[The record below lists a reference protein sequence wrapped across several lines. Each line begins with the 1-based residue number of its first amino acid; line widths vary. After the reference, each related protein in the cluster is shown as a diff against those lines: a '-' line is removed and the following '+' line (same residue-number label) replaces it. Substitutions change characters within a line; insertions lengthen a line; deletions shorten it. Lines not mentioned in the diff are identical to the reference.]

1 VELFAKLELVEHIK
15 QNPTFVQLIFVV
27 PEGMGESYKRQELIC
42 QDLHMIDWMTADV
55 RRIPGIGPARQQKLN
70 EKGIYTCSQLH
81 GCEKDPELSLEF
93 QLESV
98 ACIKVGFQK
107 AFPVAEFDKKA

>member
-1 VELFAKLELVEHIK
+1 
-15 QNPTFVQLIFVV
+15 
-27 PEGMGESYKRQELIC
+27 
-42 QDLHMIDWMTADV
+42 MIDWMTADV